1 MSNSPTG
8 AERAVHAA
16 LAPRIRD
23 ALAHLDASPGKR
35 LRPQLVQAA
44 AEACGGGHYE
54 SAAEAVEFIHT
65 YSLIHDDLPAMDND
79 DMRRGQPT
87 LHIAF
92 DEATAILVGD
102 GLQARAF
109 ELLANDDTLSAE
121 QRVALISCLAAA
133 AGFAGM
139 VGGQS
144 LDMTATERALSLE
157 DLQEMHAG
165 KTGALI
171 VASLEMGAIVA
182 GASEQQRATLR
193 EIGSKSGLAFQI
205 VDDVIDVISSSETLG
220 KTSGKD
226 AAAGKATY
234 VSLLGLDEAKA
245 RAESLLEDSLNQ
257 IADWGPQAEAL
268 RSLLVRLVRRSS

>member
-1 MSNSPTG
+1 MNNSLAG
-8 AERAVHAA
+8 AELAEHGA
-16 LAPRIRD
+16 LTPRIRD

-35 LRPQLVQAA
+35 LRPQLVRAA

-109 ELLANDDTLSAE
+109 ELLAKDDRLGAE

-144 LDMTATERALSLE
+144 LDMAATQRTMSLE
-157 DLQEMHAG
+157 DLKKMHAG

-182 GASEQQRATLR
+182 GASEQQRETLR

-205 VDDVIDVISSSETLG
+205 VDDVIDVVSSSETLG

-245 RAESLLEDSLNQ
+245 RAESLLEESLNQ
-257 IADWGPQAEAL
+257 IADWGPQAETL
-268 RSLLVRLVRRSS
+268 RSLLARLVIRSS